1 MLHMGE
7 PTQVGPPISSL
18 MRVRRKE
25 EKAPR
30 NSTRTVGPGS
40 SRRGHASNGVV
51 RRSQGEKF
59 LEAKLSELE
68 TAKAELAR
76 QNEELVA
83 NRATVEFE
91 RSRYQELF
99 NFAPDGYVVT
109 NLKGEIQRANL
120 AARRLLNRE
129 EKTLIGFPFAQFF
142 AREDRHKLY
151 ELPLAKPDP
160 SEKAERME
168 AVLQFPHGTESIPCA
183 LRVNSISDARGVVV
197 GLRWSIRDIT
207 ERKRAEE
214 RQAKLLELVET
225 VNRAK
230 ALPEIYEAA
239 VSAICKCLG
248 TSRASILLYDE
259 DNVMRFKFARG
270 LSQEYQ
276 QAVEGH
282 SPWKP
287 DEPDPQAITIEDV
300 SKVTLEDQLRKA
312 FRLERIRSLAFIP
325 LVYEGRLLGKFMVYY
340 ELPHHFTADELRLGH
355 AIAGPVSYAVER
367 KKSALALAE
376 AKRQLEEHTK
386 NLERAVAER
395 TAKLRE
401 SIEELESFSYSLSH
415 DMRAPL
421 RAITSFS
428 EILELRFS
436 DKLGREGKEL
446 LDRVISSAA
455 RLDRLIRDVLAYSQV
470 TLAPIGREPLDPEK
484 LIRQIIDEHPSFQ
497 EPNAEIEIRAPL
509 LGILGHE
516 ASLTQCIYNLLS
528 NAIKFVPK
536 GTKPHIQIWT
546 EPFENC
552 VRLWVEDNGIGI
564 PAEAKDRMFL
574 MFQRFHRSTEY
585 EGTGIGLAIVR
596 KAVDRMGGKVGVESE
611 PGRSSRFWLLLP
623 RK

>member
-1 MLHMGE
+1 
-7 PTQVGPPISSL
+7 

-25 EKAPR
+25 EKTPR
-30 NSTRTVGPGS
+30 NSRPTVAPANARRRHTR
-40 SRRGHASNGVV
+40 NGVL
-51 RRSQGEKF
+51 RRSQGEKILQAELAD
-59 LEAKLSELE
+59 LEIAK
-68 TAKAELAR
+68 TKLAR

-83 NRATVEFE
+83 NRAKLEFE
-91 RSRYQELF
+91 RRRYQEFF

-109 NLKGEIQRANL
+109 NLKGHIQDANI
-120 AARRLLNRE
+120 AACRLLNRE
-129 EKTLIGFPFAQFF
+129 QHSLIGFPFAQLF
-142 AREDRHKLY
+142 APEDRHKLV
-151 ELPLAKPDP
+151 EMPLAKPDP
-160 SEKAERME
+160 LEKAERVE
-168 AVLQFPHGTESIPCA
+168 AVLLPAIGGEPIPCA
-183 LRVNSISDARGVVV
+183 LRVNAISDPRGVPA

-207 ERKRAEE
+207 ERKRFEE

-239 VSAICKCLG
+239 VTAACKCLG

-259 DNVMRFKFARG
+259 DKVMRFKYSRG
-270 LSQEYQ
+270 LSEEYR

-287 DEPDPQAITIEDV
+287 DAPNPQALTMEDV
-300 SKVTLEDQLRKA
+300 VEVDMDDKLRKA
-312 FRLERIRSLAFIP
+312 LKLERVRSLAFIP

-340 ELPHHFTADELRLGH
+340 ESPHHFAAEELRIAH

-367 KKSALALAE
+367 RKSALALAE
-376 AKRQLEEHTK
+376 AKSQLEQHTK
-386 NLERAVAER
+386 NLEKAVAER

-428 EILELRFS
+428 EILELRYA
-436 DKLGREGKEL
+436 DQLGQEGKNL
-446 LDRVISSAA
+446 LERVISSAA
-455 RLDRLIRDVLAYSQV
+455 RLDRLIRDVLAYSKV
-470 TLAPIGREPLDPEK
+470 TLAPIEREPLDPEK
-484 LIRQIIDEHPSFQ
+484 LIRQIMQEHPSFQ
-497 EPNAEIEIRAPL
+497 EPNAQIEIRTPL
-509 LGILGHE
+509 LTFMGHE
-516 ASLTQCIYNLLS
+516 ASLTQCIYNLLN

-546 EPFENC
+546 EPFENY

-574 MFQRFHRSTEY
+574 MFQRFHRSPEY

-596 KAVDRMGGKVGVESE
+596 KAVQRMGGKVGVESE
-611 PGRSSRFWLLLP
+611 PGRGSRFWLLLP
-623 RK
+623 QK

>member
-1 MLHMGE
+1 MGE
-7 PTQVGPPISSL
+7 PTQVGPPTSSL

-30 NSTRTVGPGS
+30 NSTRSVAPGNP
-40 SRRGHASNGVV
+40 RRGHTRNGTA
-51 RRSQGEKF
+51 RQSQGEKI
-59 LEAKLSELE
+59 LQAELAELE
-68 TAKAELAR
+68 TARAALAR
-76 QNEELVA
+76 HNGELVA
-83 NRATVEFE
+83 SRETLEFE
-91 RSRYQELF
+91 RGRYEELF

-109 NLKGEIQRANL
+109 NLKGRIEDANV
-120 AARRLLNRE
+120 AACRLLIRE
-129 EKTLIGFPFAQFF
+129 RQSLIGVAFAQFF
-142 AREDRHKLY
+142 APDDRQKLV

-160 SEKAERME
+160 SEKAERVE
-168 AVLQFPHGTESIPCA
+168 AALLSPNGTDPIPCA
-183 LRVNSISDARGVVV
+183 LRVNAISDARGIVI
-197 GLRWSIRDIT
+197 GLRWSVRDIT

-239 VSAICKCLG
+239 VGAICKCLG
-248 TSRASILLYDE
+248 ATRASILVFDE
-259 DNVMRFKFARG
+259 DNVMRFKCARG
-270 LSQEYQ
+270 LSVEYRR
-276 QAVEGH
+276 AVEGH

-287 DEPDPQAITIEDV
+287 DDPNPQAVTIEDV
-300 SKVTLEDQLRKA
+300 AKIALDEHLRKA
-312 FRLERIRSLAFIP
+312 IEKERIRSLAFIP
-325 LVYEGRLLGKFMVYY
+325 LMYEGRLLGKFMVYY
-340 ELPHHFTADELRLGH
+340 DWPHHFTAEELRIGH
-355 AIAGPVSYAVER
+355 AIAGPVGYAVER
-367 KKSALALAE
+367 KKSGFALAE

-428 EILELRFS
+428 EILELRFGNQ
-436 DKLGREGKEL
+436 LGTDGKDL

-455 RLDRLIRDVLAYSQV
+455 RLDRLIRDVLAYSSV
-470 TLAPIGREPLDPEK
+470 TLAPIERTMLEPEK
-484 LIRQIIDEHPSFQ
+484 LIRQIIQEHPSFQ
-497 EPNAEIEIRAPL
+497 EPNVEIEIRAPL
-509 LGILGHE
+509 LGFLGHE
-516 ASLTQCIYNLLS
+516 GSLTQCIFNLLS

-536 GTKPHIQIWT
+536 GTKPHVEIWT
-546 EPFENC
+546 ERLENY

-596 KAVDRMGGKVGVESE
+596 KAVERMGGKVGVESQ
-611 PGRSSRFWLLLP
+611 PGRGSRFWLLLP
-623 RK
+623 SK

>member
-1 MLHMGE
+1 
-7 PTQVGPPISSL
+7 

-30 NSTRTVGPGS
+30 NSTRTVAPANP
-40 SRRGHASNGVV
+40 RRGHNRNGAA
-51 RRSQGEKF
+51 RRTQEEKI
-59 LEAKLSELE
+59 LQAELAELE
-68 TAKAELAR
+68 TARAELAR
-76 QNEELVA
+76 QNDELVTS
-83 NRATVEFE
+83 RATLEFE
-91 RSRYQELF
+91 RSRYQEFF

-109 NLKGEIQRANL
+109 NLKGQIEDANV
-120 AARRLLNRE
+120 AACRLLNRDQQS
-129 EKTLIGFPFAQFF
+129 LFGFPFAEFF
-142 AREDRHKLY
+142 APSDRQKLV
-151 ELPLAKPDP
+151 ELPVAKPDP

-168 AVLQFPHGTESIPCA
+168 AALLSPNGTDPIPCA
-183 LRVNSISDARGVVV
+183 LRVNAISDARGVVV

-207 ERKRAEE
+207 ERKRFEE

-225 VNRAK
+225 VNRAE

-239 VSAICKCLG
+239 VMAICKCLA
-248 TSRASILLYDE
+248 TNRASILLYDE
-259 DNVMRFKFARG
+259 DNVMRFKYARG
-270 LSQEYQ
+270 LSQEYR

-287 DEPDPQAITIEDV
+287 DDPNPQVVTIEDV
-300 SKVTLEDQLRKA
+300 AKVSLAENFRKI
-312 FRLERIRSLAFIP
+312 FELERIRSLAFIP
-325 LVYEGRLLGKFMVYY
+325 VIYEGRLLGKFMVYY
-340 ELPHHFTADELRLGH
+340 GSPHHFTAEELRIGH

-428 EILELRFS
+428 EILELRFAE
-436 DKLGREGKEL
+436 KLGSEGKDL

-455 RLDRLIRDVLAYSQV
+455 RLDRLIRDVLAYSSV
-470 TLAPIGREPLDPEK
+470 TLAPIERTQLDPER
-484 LIRQIIDEHPSFQ
+484 LIRQIIQEHPAFQ
-497 EPNAEIEIRAPL
+497 EPNARTEIRSPL
-509 LGILGHE
+509 LTIVGHE

-546 EPFENC
+546 EPFENF
-552 VRLWVEDNGIGI
+552 VRLWIEDNGIGI

-574 MFQRFHRSTEY
+574 MFQRFHRSSEY

-596 KAVDRMGGKVGVESE
+596 KAVERMGGKVGVESE
-611 PGRSSRFWLLLP
+611 PGNGSKFWLLLP
-623 RK
+623 QK